1 MGRLNGPYSY
11 SYEKHAKD
19 AWVVL
24 DKNHSHVS
32 TCLSGY
38 YAQIVAAALNDT
50 WKRQMAAIEVAER
63 VERE

>member
-11 SYEKHAKD
+11 EKHAED

-24 DKNHSHVS
+24 DKDHSHVA
-32 TCLSGY
+32 TCLRGS
-38 YAQIVAAALNDT
+38 YAQLVAAAITDA
-50 WKRQMAAIEVAER
+50 WKRQVAAIEVAEG